1 MARRLLPFLLVI
13 WVACSGP
20 IVLETT
26 TVVSIPPLT
35 AVPTTT
41 APEIPVEL
49 QDCSAPPVT
58 FKTLCEAI
66 ELLDEWHVDRPIDV
80 AQLAAIATQAASD
93 YSTQETE
100 EPPRTF
106 FCAIPDI
113 SFETLCQ
120 TLAERIR
127 TDQIPVAAAMEEI
140 VLTMVDLGLDPF
152 TWYIPP
158 DLADGF
164 RSDGIVGGVGIVLDA
179 TDAAG
184 SKCTK
189 IAVVCPLEISLVI
202 ENNPGA
208 DAGLLAGDF
217 ITAIDGEPVD
227 GKGFVDVATRI
238 GGDETGVVTLRVDRA
253 GETLEF
259 SITRMELNFPNIEV
273 DLPVAGV
280 GYLRIPDFDLDIP
293 SIVGSALESL
303 LAAGPGTI
311 VIDLRD
317 NPGGYIDAVLDV
329 ASEFISDGV
338 VVETTGPDE
347 DLAYLSR
354 GGSSATSE
362 RLIVLVNGGTAS
374 AAEILAGAL
383 RDRRDALILGQPTF
397 GKNAVQIPFPLRN
410 GGEFHVA
417 VAHWNTPNGT
427 SVVDTGLIPDRLV
440 DFPDNPTIE
449 ELVEFALQNS

>member
-1 MARRLLPFLLVI
+1 MARRLLPFLLVFA
-13 WVACSGP
+13 VACS
-20 IVLETT
+20 VANTVETT
-26 TVVSIPPLT
+26 TPVTQPPLT
-35 AVPTTT
+35 VAPTTA
-41 APEIPVEL
+41 APEIPVEV
-49 QDCSAPPVT
+49 QDCTAPPVT

-66 ELLDEWHVDRPIDV
+66 ELLNEWHVDRPLDL
-80 AQLAAIATQAASD
+80 AKLAAIANQAATD

-100 EPPRTF
+100 GPPRTF

-120 TLAERIR
+120 TLAGRIR
-127 TDQIPVAAAMEEI
+127 NDQISVAAAMEEV
-140 VLTMVDLGLDPF
+140 VLTMVDLGLDAF
-152 TWYIPP
+152 TWYVPP

-184 SKCTK
+184 SKCTM
-189 IAVVCPLEISLVI
+189 IAAVCPLEISLVI
-202 ENNPGA
+202 EDNPGA

-217 ITAIDGEPVD
+217 ITSIDGEPVD

-238 GGDETGVVTLRVDRA
+238 GGDETGVVDLTVTRA

-259 SITRMELNFPNIEV
+259 SITRMELNLPSLEV
-273 DLPVAGV
+273 DLPVEGV

-293 SIVGSALESL
+293 LIVESALESL
-303 LAAGPGTI
+303 HAIGPGTI

-329 ASEFISDGV
+329 ASEFISDGIV
-338 VVETTGPDE
+338 LETNGPDQDFE
-347 DLAYLSR
+347 YPSR
-354 GGSSATSE
+354 GGATATSE

-383 RDRRDALILGQPTF
+383 RDRRDAVILGQPTF

-440 DFPDNPTIE
+440 EFPENPTIE
-449 ELVEFALQNS
+449 ELVVFALQNS